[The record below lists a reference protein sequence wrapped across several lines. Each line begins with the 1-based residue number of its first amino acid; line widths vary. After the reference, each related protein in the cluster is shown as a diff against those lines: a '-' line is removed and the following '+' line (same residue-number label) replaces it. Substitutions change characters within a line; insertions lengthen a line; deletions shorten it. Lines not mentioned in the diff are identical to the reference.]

1 MDLNKLHRVYF
12 LGIGGIGM
20 SALARYFHSKG
31 IIVSGYDK
39 SQTPLTNELIDEGIK
54 IHFEDN
60 IDLIPRNIDLVVYT
74 PAIPESNKEYQYFV
88 NNNFELLKRA
98 EVLGKI
104 THDKFTIAI
113 AGTHGKT
120 TISSIIAHILKFT
133 GHNVTALIGG
143 ICKNY
148 NSNFISSENT
158 EVFVVEADEYDRSFL
173 TLHPDIEVISSIDAD
188 HLDIYGSKKYLNE
201 SFKLFAEQIKS
212 NGRLIIKKGIDLT
225 VKAKKNLYYSAT
237 CKADFYSSNIRV
249 EGSKYLFD
257 LNFKNSQIKNIN
269 FKIPG
274 KHNIENAVAAS
285 AVGIEMGIKIE
296 KIKEALE
303 TYSGVK
309 RRFDIKIQNPD
320 IIYIDD
326 YAHHP
331 EELKACISSVK
342 ELYPDKKI
350 TGIFQPHLYT
360 RTKDFADEFAK
371 SLDLLDK
378 VILLNIYPARELPI
392 EGVSSEMILEKI
404 KIKNK
409 KICSNS
415 KVFEELKN
423 NKPEVLLTLGAGDI
437 DKLVEP
443 IENILKS

>member
-20 SALARYFHSKG
+20 SALARYFRNMG

-120 TISSIIAHILKFT
+120 TISSIIAHILKFA

-158 EVFVVEADEYDRSFL
+158 EVFVVEADEYDHSFL

-225 VKAKKNLYYSAT
+225 VKAKNNLYYSAI

-274 KHNIENAVAAS
+274 KHNIENAVAGS
-285 AVGIEMGIKIE
+285 AVGIEMGIKKE

-378 VILLNIYPARELPI
+378 VILLNIYPARELPM

>member
-1 MDLNKLHRVYF
+1 MDLNKLHRVHF

-20 SALARYFHSKG
+20 SALARYFRSKG

-39 SQTPLTNELIDEGIK
+39 SQTPLTNELIDEGMK

-60 IDLIPRNIDLVVYT
+60 IDLIPRNIDLIVYT

-88 NNNFELLKRA
+88 NNNFELKKRA

-104 THDKFTIAI
+104 THDKFTIAV

-120 TISSIIAHILKFT
+120 TISSIIAHILKFA

-188 HLDIYGSKKYLNE
+188 HLDIYGSKKYLND

-225 VKAKKNLYYSAT
+225 VKAEKILYYSAT
-237 CKADFYSSNIRV
+237 CKVDFYSSNIRV

-257 LNFKNSQIKNIN
+257 LIFKNLQIKNID

-285 AVGIEMGIKIE
+285 AVGIEMGIKKE

-350 TGIFQPHLYT
+350 TGIFQPHLFT

-409 KICSNS
+409 KICSNI

-443 IENILKS
+443 IKNILQS